1 MKQILLAI
9 VITSLYH
16 QAAFTQQTALQ
27 NKSLF
32 EMEARLMSQ
41 DHFIHVEDASRVFT
55 NNSNDHAR
63 FDSVPGKIS
72 NTQLS
77 EKYFE
82 KGKNLQTIGFVLLG
96 VGIAAGI
103 GGFVG
108 TVNNYD
114 ILDGTGSGYVF
125 LWLAGVGS
133 AVSGTVLVARGSH
146 YKRKA
151 KLLLQNDNISKSYR
165 VPIKSNIVSIGVA
178 FNLK

>member
-16 QAAFTQQTALQ
+16 QAAFAQQTALQ

-32 EMEARLMSQ
+32 EMEARLMSR
-41 DHFIHVEDASRVFT
+41 HNFIHPEDASRVFT
-55 NNSNDHAR
+55 NSPKEYTGI
-63 FDSVPGKIS
+63 DSVPEKI
-72 NTQLS
+72 NDIKLS

-96 VGIAAGI
+96 VGIGAGI

-108 TVNNYD
+108 AVNNYD

-133 AVSGTVLVARGSH
+133 AVSGTVLIARGSH
-146 YKRKA
+146 FKRKA
-151 KLLLQNDNISKSYR
+151 KLLLHNDNISKSYR
-165 VPIKSNIVSIGVA
+165 VPIKSNVISVGVA